1 MEVGTHNIGSCPYE
15 TLSSKT
21 FQVDRREYHFEKE
34 VKDPISGEVVR
45 YFPKWKQ
52 VARQLVSIPFAL
64 VAFCIL
70 GALTT
75 LIFGVELLISHVYV
89 DEYKDWIAS

>member
-1 MEVGTHNIGSCPYE
+1 MSGIRVLGAWLGNLIVAKVS
-15 TLSSKT
+15 
-21 FQVDRREYHFEKE
+21 QVDRREYHFEKE
-34 VKDPISGEVVR
+34 IKDPISGEAVR

-64 VAFCIL
+64 VAFCVL

-89 DEYKDWIAS
+89 GEYKDWIAS